1 MNAIIWGKIRLF
13 RGVEMK
19 VNEKIKCTQFPCADI
34 DKQKYMLP
42 PLEIDM
48 AKIKVFMLTEAPPT
62 DKADYFY
69 AAGNPAYLQTILQVF
84 KDAGHDVSSMQDI
97 LHLGVYVTTA
107 IKCSK
112 IQYAISPDT
121 MKNCSQLLEQEIALF
136 PDIRVFML
144 MGDVAIKMMN
154 AIWKKQ
160 TGQKVIPAGS
170 TYKIR
175 NQAYYFGDKRVFP
188 SYTPAGQNF
197 LIEKTKR
204 RMVTEDIR
212 EAMKCLTV

>member
-1 MNAIIWGKIRLF
+1 MKI
-13 RGVEMK
+13 
-19 VNEKIKCTQFPCADI
+19 NEKIKCTQFPCIDI
-34 DKQKYMLP
+34 DKNKYILP
-42 PLEIDM
+42 SLEIDER
-48 AKIKVFMLTEAPPT
+48 KIKVLMITEAPPI

-84 KDAGHDVSSMQDI
+84 RDAGNNVSSMQDI
-97 LHLGVYVTTA
+97 LDLGVYITTA
-107 IKCSK
+107 IKCAK
-112 IQYAISPDT
+112 TQYAVSPDT
-121 MKNCSQLLEQEIALF
+121 MNNCAPLLAQEIALF
-136 PDIRVFML
+136 PNVRVFML
-144 MGDVAIKMMN
+144 MGDVAIKMTN

-197 LIEKTKR
+197 LIEKAKR
-204 RMVTEDIR
+204 KMVTEDVR
-212 EAMKCLTV
+212 EAMKCLTA